1 MESTLYLGVFLT
13 QAAEAFSAQAAKLS
27 PEERVEV
34 VEVVE
39 RILDSPDQPN
49 ATLDALWANP
59 TRAQFRAAA

>member
-13 QAAEAFSAQAAKLS
+13 QAAEAFSAQATKLP
-27 PEERVEV
+27 PEERVDV
-34 VEVVE
+34 VK